1 VRILPLIRVDLP
13 GKLDSGGRLRGV
25 EAPQAVETTTMQDGF
40 ADRLRQL
47 RKQRE
52 LSQAELA
59 QGVGLHTNLIGRYE
73 RGESRPAADTLKRL
87 AGALGV
93 SSDYLLEGVTAEAAK
108 ARFEDRELLEQ
119 FQEVERLPA
128 EDKALIKSFLD
139 AFLFKRK
146 VQSMSAR

>member
-1 VRILPLIRVDLP
+1 
-13 GKLDSGGRLRGV
+13 V
-25 EAPQAVETTTMQDGF
+25 EAKRTQTGF

-47 RKQRE
+47 RKQRD

-59 QGVGLHTNLIGRYE
+59 QRAGLHPNLIGRYE
-73 RGESRPAADTLKRL
+73 RGESRPTADTLKGL
-87 AGALGV
+87 ADALGV
-93 SSDYLLEGVTAEAAK
+93 SGDYLLEGATDQAAK

-119 FQEVERLPA
+119 FQEVERLTD
-128 EDKALIKSFLD
+128 EDKALVKSFLD

>member
-1 VRILPLIRVDLP
+1 
-13 GKLDSGGRLRGV
+13 
-25 EAPQAVETTTMQDGF
+25 MQTGF

-47 RKQRE
+47 RKQRD

-59 QGVGLHTNLIGRYE
+59 QLVGLHTNLIGRYE

-87 AGALGV
+87 ADALGV
-93 SSDYLLEGVTAEAAK
+93 SSDYLLEGAVDQAAK

-119 FQEVERLPA
+119 FQQVEQLPDH
-128 EDKALIKSFLD
+128 DKALVKSFLD